1 MLKHLRGWRTVI
13 VLATAL
19 AVAVSGAA
27 GWALAADPAGVIHA
41 CANKKTGAF
50 RLARRSGACSKK
62 EAAVSWNVQG
72 VPGRN
77 GTNGTNGQPGAN
89 GTNGTNG
96 TNGKN
101 GATNVTVRQGN
112 PSVVTSGNTGTA
124 DVLCN
129 LGEVATG
136 GGDST
141 SASTFSVAQ
150 SMPLTTG
157 GTLPTGWHVQ
167 AVNTG
172 ASTGQLTAV
181 VICASP

>member
-1 MLKHLRGWRTVI
+1 MLKHLQGRRTVI
-13 VLATAL
+13 LLAMALAL
-19 AVAVSGAA
+19 AVLGAG
-27 GWALAADPAGVIHA
+27 GWALAEDPGGVIHA
-41 CANKKTGAF
+41 CANKKTGAL
-50 RLARRSGACSKK
+50 RIAKRSGACSEK

-77 GTNGTNGQPGAN
+77 GTNGINGQPGAN

-101 GATNVTVRQGN
+101 GATNVTVREGN
-112 PSVVTSGNTGTA
+112 PSVITSGNTGTA

-141 SASTFSVAQ
+141 SVSTFSVAQ
-150 SMPLTTG
+150 SMALTTG
-157 GTLPTGWHVQ
+157 GVLPTGWHVQ

-172 ASTGQLTAV
+172 GSVGRLTAV